1 MFGFTTKTN
10 MVDPEK
16 ALPGRPDAMPVPD
29 RHAVLGTPLRPPF
42 PEGMQ
47 TAILGLG
54 CFWGAEKAFWEL
66 PGVVTTA
73 VGYAGGTTP
82 NPTYKEA
89 CTGRTGHAEVVL
101 VAYDPKRT
109 SYEKLL
115 KTFWED
121 HDPTQGFRQGNDI
134 GTQYRSI
141 ILTTDAEQQRI
152 AEMSRDAYQ
161 ATLSAAGYGEIKTE
175 IRRAGPFY
183 YAEDYHQQYLD
194 KVPNGYCPVHAT
206 GVKLPADFSV
216 TPLQYV
222 D

>member
-1 MFGFTTKTN
+1 MRFFN
-10 MVDPEK
+10 FLQPSMPEPGET
-16 ALPGRPDAMPVPD
+16 LPGRNEPILNPG
-29 RHAVLGTPLRPPF
+29 RHTILGTPLAGPW
-42 PEGMQ
+42 PEGTK
-47 TAILGLG
+47 TAIFGLG
-54 CFWGAEKAFWEL
+54 CFWGAEKA
-66 PGVVTTA
+66 
-73 VGYAGGTTP
+73 
-82 NPTYKEA
+82 
-89 CTGRTGHAEVVL
+89 
-101 VAYDPKRT
+101 
-109 SYEKLL
+109 
-115 KTFWED
+115 FWED